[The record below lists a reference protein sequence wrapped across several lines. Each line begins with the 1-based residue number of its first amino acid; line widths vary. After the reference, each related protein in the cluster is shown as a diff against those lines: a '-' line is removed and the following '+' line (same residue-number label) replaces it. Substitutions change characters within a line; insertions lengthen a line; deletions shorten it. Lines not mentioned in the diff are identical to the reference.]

1 MPADALAITI
11 RAQAKSNRNVREET
25 TLTKTRYTF
34 LQRLMHWVMALILFG
49 LLAIGLTLWGLGY
62 EGTVGMFGEETAGMF
77 YKYHKTFGILV
88 FLLVILRIVMRRAW
102 PAPAY
107 DPPLGGLERT
117 VSGGIHL
124 LLYLLMIGLPIGGW
138 VATAMSGYPIQFFDW
153 TLPGLVPEN
162 KELGEQIFLLH
173 GIGGLAML
181 LLILIH
187 MAAGLKHWKLK
198 DGIMR
203 RISLP

>member
-1 MPADALAITI
+1 MT
-11 RAQAKSNRNVREET
+11 R
-25 TLTKTRYTF
+25 TRYTF
-34 LQRLMHWVMALILFG
+34 LQRLMHWFMALLLFG

-62 EGTVGMFGEETAGMF
+62 DGVVGMFGEETAGML
-77 YKYHKTFGILV
+77 YQYHKTFGILV
-88 FLLVILRIVMRRAW
+88 LALVILRILMRRMW

-107 DPPLGGLERT
+107 DPPLSGLER
-117 VSGGIHL
+117 VVGGGTHL
-124 LLYLLMIGLPIGGW
+124 LLYVLMIGLPIGGW

-162 KELGEQIFLLH
+162 KELGAQIFLMH
-173 GIGGLAML
+173 GIGGLVL
-181 LLILIH
+181 LVLILIH

-198 DGIMR
+198 DGIMG